1 MKQIEKFL
9 DEGLKEVTDTQWRVL
24 ADIHEM
30 VSKPE
35 RRKPGQDSDSE
46 IDFQSFSKKSSGN
59 QEDVGS
65 QILENFVLTT
75 SENCKACQYPGYKK
89 SAHTCERNKKYK

>member
-35 RRKPGQDSDSE
+35 RRKPG
-46 IDFQSFSKKSSGN
+46 
-59 QEDVGS
+59 
-65 QILENFVLTT
+65 
-75 SENCKACQYPGYKK
+75 
-89 SAHTCERNKKYK
+89 